1 MKKKFTT
8 SVGIIV
14 LIIILSLLAGC
25 NSGTA
30 GMDSPSKNQTGS
42 QTDIQIGNQTGN
54 QMGNQI
60 DNNVNSPLPCPTATS
75 LGWDPPTTYPD
86 MTTALSDSDITGY
99 HIYYST
105 VSGNYSNADR
115 ISVGDMTS
123 YAISD
128 IPLITGNTT
137 TYFFVITAST
147 GSSES
152 GYSNEACIV
161 VP

>member
-1 MKKKFTT
+1 MKKRLALSAGT
-8 SVGIIV
+8 IV
-14 LIIILSLLAGC
+14 LIVALSLLAGC

-30 GMDSPSKNQTGS
+30 GMGSPSKYQTGNQS
-42 QTDIQIGNQTGN
+42 GYQTGNQTGN
-54 QMGNQI
+54 QTD
-60 DNNVNSPLPCPTATS
+60 DNVHSPLPCPTATS
-75 LGWDPPTTYPD
+75 LAWDPPTIYPD
-86 MTTALSDSDITGY
+86 MTTALSNSDITGY
-99 HIYYST
+99 HIYFST
-105 VSGNYSNADR
+105 VSGSYSSAES
-115 ISVGDMTS
+115 ISAGNMTS

-137 TYFFVITAST
+137 TYYFVITAST